1 MGFGLYE
8 ATALLAL
15 QATPQVAPMPTYDT
29 WCPGLVSCI
38 AHLRA
43 AGQVRVEGELGERTG
58 RYALLRSGGAV
69 NTEAR
74 VGLGQLR
81 RYVKS
86 RGIAAATAVA
96 CILLPLGVLAVRW
109 WVLHTQKKTVE
120 VDKAKV
126 AEVWLR
132 LTSDAQTRTALHQ
145 AEALTDTPPGAP
157 LETIQRVSS
166 ASSSSNSTFRVRAS
180 GVILRHMYP
189 AGCPSP
195 DEQGAVNCLDQL
207 YFQAAVVAPM
217 FIAKVQQWAS
227 VSAGSIPAN
236 PRAALSLGEGVDA
249 RALVRWGEAA
259 DQACLHW
266 ASLLDREQATHDA
279 IQKFDGDV
287 SRMVYL
293 VRQIIVFDHA
303 SDQLR
308 CLHELCNDGDVNVVE
323 VINRQ
328 AVASETDEYIKP
340 CIKVYM
346 AINTPCAQDLA
357 VSGHICQLELTL
369 KEIWDIFDPPTKGRY
384 RTYRGCVYLHRPV
397 SPVLSSCGAWL
408 RRAGRRL
415 GLHANQGSRAA
426 RLNSGNQVHPQGPSD
441 RDREQG
447 PARGEAEMVSMM
459 EEGYSSSVDVGW
471 SGSRV
476 QEAGGSMM
484 AWSTTR
490 TSAEHQEAGRDM
502 HLEEDGSISR
512 RGPSMRSAGDDGG
525 QPPGAGQGGEVAPEL
540 ACVSVAR
547 NDVMEY
553 FGCRLQETAVG

>member
-1 MGFGLYE
+1 
-8 ATALLAL
+8 
-15 QATPQVAPMPTYDT
+15 
-29 WCPGLVSCI
+29 
-38 AHLRA
+38 
-43 AGQVRVEGELGERTG
+43 VEGELGKMTD
-58 RYALLRSGGAV
+58 RYALQRRGGAV

-86 RGIAAATAVA
+86 RGIAAASAVA
-96 CILLPLGVLAVRW
+96 CILVPLGVLAVRW

-120 VDKAKV
+120 MDKAKL
-126 AEVWLR
+126 AQVWLR

-145 AEALTDTPPGAP
+145 AEALTDTPPEAP
-157 LETIQRVSS
+157 LETIQRARS
-166 ASSSSNSTFRVRAS
+166 ASSSSNSTFRVRSS
-180 GVILRHMYP
+180 GVVLRHMYP

-217 FIAKVQQWAS
+217 FMAKVQQWAS
-227 VSAGSIPAN
+227 VSAGSIPAK
-236 PRAALSLGEGVDA
+236 PRAALSPGEGVDA

-259 DQACLHW
+259 DQERLDW
-266 ASLLDREQATHDA
+266 APLLDPEQATHDA
-279 IQKFDGDV
+279 IQKFDGDA
-287 SRMVYL
+287 SRVVNL
-293 VRQIIVFDHA
+293 VRQVIVFDHA

-308 CLHELCNDGDVNVVE
+308 CLHELCDDGDVNVVE

-328 AVASETDEYIKP
+328 AVANETDEYIKP

-346 AINTPCAQDLA
+346 TINTPCAQDLV

-369 KEIWDIFDPPTKGRY
+369 KEIWNIFDPPTKGRY

-397 SPVLSSCGAWL
+397 SPVISSCGSWL
-408 RRAGRRL
+408 QRAGRRL

-426 RLNSGNQVHPQGPSD
+426 RWNSGKQVHPQGPSD

-447 PARGEAEMVSMM
+447 PARGKAEIVSMM

-471 SGSRV
+471 SGSGL

-502 HLEEDGSISR
+502 QLEEDGGTSQ
-512 RGPSMRSAGDDGG
+512 RGPSTRSAGEDGE
-525 QPPGAGQGGEVAPEL
+525 QPPGAGQGGEDAPE
-540 ACVSVAR
+540 VVPVAR
-547 NDVMEY
+547 DDVEEY